1 MTIAVTGGHGE
12 LGRAVVTALTAR
24 TDEPVV
30 ATVRDP
36 SLPAPP
42 GGVEVRPGD
51 FDDPATLERSLAGVA
66 TLLVNATFFGAEP
79 TRRGPRVSAAIDAA
93 ARAGVERIVLTTWAD
108 LDHATVPLVQ
118 DYVGLEARLRAA
130 GPAWT
135 VLRTSTGLADAL
147 ARDVVWARRAGELVA
162 PADGARATPA
172 ALSDLAEAAAVV
184 LASDGHDGVV
194 HELTGPDAVT
204 WDDLAGLAGTPF
216 RAVPEDAYREIAAG
230 SGFPPAAVE
239 QLIDLYRDLRGGWS
253 SAPTPVLG
261 QLLGR
266 APVPGVE
273 AVRRR
278 VTRFPGATD
287 AG

>member
-1 MTIAVTGGHGE
+1 MTIAITGGNGE
-12 LGRAVVTALTAR
+12 LGRAVVTALTTR

-36 SLPAPP
+36 SLASPAD
-42 GGVEVRPGD
+42 GVETRPGD
-51 FDDPATLERSLAGVA
+51 FDDPATLERSLAGVR
-66 TLLVNATFFGAEP
+66 TVLVNATFFGADT
-79 TRRGPRVSAAIDAA
+79 TRRGPRVAAAIDAA
-93 ARAGVERIVLTTWAD
+93 TRAGVGRIVLTTWSD

-118 DYVGLEARLRAA
+118 DYVGLEARLRSA

-135 VLRTSTGLADAL
+135 ILRTSTGLADAL

-172 ALSDLAEAAAVV
+172 ALADLAEAAAVV

-204 WDDLAGLAGTPF
+204 WDDLAALAGTPF
-216 RAVPEDAYREIAAG
+216 RAVTEDAFGEVAAG

-239 QLIDLYRDLRGGWS
+239 QLLDLYRDLRGPWS
-253 SAPTPVLG
+253 SEPAPTLAE
-261 QLLGR
+261 LLGR
-266 APVPGVE
+266 APVPGIE

-278 VTRFPGATD
+278 VARFPGAS
-287 AG
+287 